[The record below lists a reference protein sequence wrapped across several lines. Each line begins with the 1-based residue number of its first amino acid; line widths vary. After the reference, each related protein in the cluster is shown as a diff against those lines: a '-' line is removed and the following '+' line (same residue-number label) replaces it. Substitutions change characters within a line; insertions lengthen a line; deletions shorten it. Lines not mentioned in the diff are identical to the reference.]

1 MLPSKIVVTCNPTGW
16 EGDYRTW
23 EALTSGALILVD
35 KMITPII
42 NPLINGKHVVFND
55 LNNLMELKNK
65 ILFYYPENISLETQ
79 RIDAF

>member
-35 KMITPII
+35 KMITPLI
-42 NPLINGKHVVFND
+42 NPLITGNMSF
-55 LNNLMELKNK
+55 L
-65 ILFYYPENISLETQ
+65 
-79 RIDAF
+79 